1 MAWKIASAIVNSRML
16 LEVEKSE
23 RDRERECVAPEKF
36 MVQHGVAHQ
45 NGKYCVRKELNTS
58 SDISANQQKQHKT
71 SPTFFL
77 LSTHAHTQR
86 GANNDANKDNL
97 IWFSS
102 ALAPHTTRSFPERHG
117 TSMKGKSEII
127 WKSNNSNKKNFYV
140 QFFFW
145 KKKPLWFMLW
155 DNSEESR
162 TRTRPLL
169 PWRYLTV
176 KNVRRLENLK
186 IFLLVARRH
195 RRLLCTHIK
204 EDKDQ
209 KGMKSLAR
217 WRTKFLSRVYNNFF
231 FLHFPSFSI
240 SCVSLPPRP
249 WRLCGCNA
257 SKRERKGAEKSIVS
271 WACVGN
277 KFSPKKHIQPRCSC
291 CYVCVS
297 WAEKKTIF
305 SVTPTYRTR
314 WTQHFPVQLV
324 CCVGRVLFHVALS
337 LCEYVKER
345 ERIVG
350 ARCVRLKW
358 KWKCLHSSHTQKT
371 LRSSCTPK
379 LQHFPTYN
387 KALHSIL
394 VIVILPPNWRHFCF
408 QRHKKTFLACL
419 PPFSTSTFDSA
430 LIRISFLFL
439 SFREKI
445 SRSKSPA

>member
-1 MAWKIASAIVNSRML
+1 
-16 LEVEKSE
+16 
-23 RDRERECVAPEKF
+23 

-58 SDISANQQKQHKT
+58 SDKSANQQKQHKT
-71 SPTFFL
+71 SPTFF

-102 ALAPHTTRSFPERHG
+102 ALAPHTTRSFPPERHG

-127 WKSNNSNKKNFYV
+127 WKSNNSNKKKLLCSVFFRKKRAFMVYAMR
-140 QFFFW
+140 QFGGVADEDEAA
-145 KKKPLWFMLW
+145 PA
-155 DNSEESR
+155 
-162 TRTRPLL
+162 
-169 PWRYLTV
+169 
-176 KNVRRLENLK
+176 LK
-186 IFLLVARRH
+186 IFDGEE
-195 RRLLCTHIK
+195 CETFGK
-204 EDKDQ
+204 FEN
-209 KGMKSLAR
+209 
-217 WRTKFLSRVYNNFF
+217 FLSRCPPPPTSFVYTHKRRQRPERDEVPCSVKDEVSLSRIQQLFF
-231 FLHFPSFSI
+231 SPFSI
-240 SCVSLPPRP
+240 IFHLLRFTAASSLPSV
-249 WRLCGCNA
+249 WVQCEQE
-257 SKRERKGAEKSIVS
+257 RERKGAEKSIVS

-297 WAEKKTIF
+297 WAAGKKTIF

-408 QRHKKTFLACL
+408 QRHKKTFLSCL

-439 SFREKI
+439 LFREKI